1 MAAWVHARLDAPMT
15 PPATLTI
22 LPLGTTVP
30 VAPGQ
35 SLLEAALAA
44 GVSLPRS
51 CRNGTCRAC
60 RCQMLSGA
68 VRYRID
74 WPGLSPD
81 EREAG
86 EILPCVALPGT
97 DVGETGEAVNIVIE
111 APLAQR
117 LPPSPST

>member
-1 MAAWVHARLDAPMT
+1 M
-15 PPATLTI
+15 
-22 LPLGTTVP
+22 
-30 VAPGQ
+30 
-35 SLLEAALAA
+35 EAALAA
-44 GVSLPRS
+44 GISLPRS

-74 WPGLSPD
+74 WPGLSLD

-86 EILPCVALPGT
+86 EVLPCVALPAQALE
-97 DVGETGEAVNIVIE
+97 DVVIE

-117 LPPSPST
+117 LPPPTPT

>member
-1 MAAWVHARLDAPMT
+1 V
-15 PPATLTI
+15 ATLTI
-22 LPLGTTVP
+22 LPLGLTVP

-35 SLLEAALAA
+35 SLLEAALAG

-60 RCQMLSGA
+60 RCPMVSGA

-74 WPGLSPD
+74 WPGLSLD

-86 EILPCVALPGT
+86 DILPCVAKPANEEV
-97 DVGETGEAVNIVIE
+97 DVVIE
-111 APLAQR
+111 APGAQR
-117 LPPSPST
+117 LSLPPTT

>member
-1 MAAWVHARLDAPMT
+1 MAA
-15 PPATLTI
+15 LTI
-22 LPLGTTVP
+22 LPLGLTVP

-35 SLLEAALAA
+35 SLLEAALAG

-60 RCQMLSGA
+60 RCQMVSGQ

-74 WPGLSPD
+74 WPGLSSD

-86 EILPCVALPGT
+86 DILPCVASPAQE
-97 DVGETGEAVNIVIE
+97 DVDVVIE

-117 LPPSPST
+117 LPSPPTT

>member
-1 MAAWVHARLDAPMT
+1 M
-15 PPATLTI
+15 ATLTI
-22 LPLGTTVP
+22 QPLGVTVP

-44 GVSLPRS
+44 GISLPRS

-60 RCQMLSGA
+60 RCQMLSGG

-81 EREAG
+81 ERDAG
-86 EILPCVALPGT
+86 EILPCVALPAQEGQ
-97 DVGETGEAVNIVIE
+97 DVVIK

-117 LPPSPST
+117 LPPPPPT

>member
-1 MAAWVHARLDAPMT
+1 ML
-15 PPATLTI
+15 TLTI
-22 LPLGTTVP
+22 QPLGVTVP

-44 GVSLPRS
+44 GISLPRS

-74 WPGLSPD
+74 WPGLSLD

-86 EILPCVALPGT
+86 EILPCVALPAQ
-97 DVGETGEAVNIVIE
+97 AVESLVIE

-117 LPPSPST
+117 LPVPTPT

>member
-15 PPATLTI
+15 PTTTLTI
-22 LPLGTTVP
+22 LPLGATVP

-117 LPPSPST
+117 SPPSPST

>member
-1 MAAWVHARLDAPMT
+1 MAAWVHARPDAPMT
-15 PPATLTI
+15 PLATLTI
-22 LPLGTTVP
+22 LPLGATVP

>member
-22 LPLGTTVP
+22 LPLGATVP

-44 GVSLPRS
+44 GISLPRS

-117 LPPSPST
+117 SPPSPST

>member
-1 MAAWVHARLDAPMT
+1 MT

-22 LPLGTTVP
+22 LPLGVTVP

-60 RCQMLSGA
+60 RCQMRSGA

-81 EREAG
+81 ERDAG
-86 EILPCVALPGT
+86 DILPCVALPEREG
-97 DVGETGEAVNIVIE
+97 VRIVIE
-111 APLAQR
+111 AALAQR
-117 LPPSPST
+117 LPAPLPLPPST

>member
-1 MAAWVHARLDAPMT
+1 M
-15 PPATLTI
+15 ATLTI
-22 LPLGTTVP
+22 QPLGVTVP

-74 WPGLSPD
+74 WPGLSLD

-86 EILPCVALPGT
+86 EILPCVALPAQEGQ
-97 DVGETGEAVNIVIE
+97 AVVIKV
-111 APLAQR
+111 PLAQR
-117 LPPSPST
+117 PPLPAPT

>member
-1 MAAWVHARLDAPMT
+1 MT
-15 PPATLTI
+15 SPATLTI
-22 LPLGTTVP
+22 LPMGLTVP
-30 VAPGQ
+30 VARGQ

-51 CRNGTCRAC
+51 CRNGTCRTC

-81 EREAG
+81 EHDAG
-86 EILPCVALPGT
+86 DILPCVALP
-97 DVGETGEAVNIVIE
+97 EAVSIVIE

-117 LPPSPST
+117 LSPPPST

>member
-15 PPATLTI
+15 SPATLTI
-22 LPLGTTVP
+22 LPLGATVP

>member
-60 RCQMLSGA
+60 RCQLTSGS
-68 VRYRID
+68 VRYQIA
-74 WPGLSPD
+74 WPGLSLD
-81 EREAG
+81 EKRSG
-86 EILPCVALPGT
+86 LILPCVAFPT
-97 DVGETGEAVNIVIE
+97 SDVVL
-111 APLAQR
+111 APAAND
-117 LPPSPST
+117 